1 MRVACGTP
9 NSSLVNQSR
18 RVREPRTELLGVLT
32 TPSPICVS
40 EMFYSRRAR
49 PENRFEAAKQFSIPK
64 KAKVKQSPFQKLQRL
79 PVGCHLYFD
88 HDHLC
93 SINHLREFWY
103 RSHGGVLVDDK
114 ERVTKTVLFT
124 MSVWPEVCKPFLIVT
139 PPPSL
144 SLWEDQFNNL
154 APFINVVV
162 YGGGK
167 DKLKSIQDLEF
178 YDNRGC
184 TMLQV
189 LLSHPDAILED
200 IQPIARIGWEAI
212 IVDCYQNSASTY
224 LEQLKKLSADFRL
237 FLLSSPI
244 KDKLSEYMKLLPFLT
259 GEQENDNYADTTD
272 AVLMSETKFRG
283 HIAYERQSDPLK
295 YLEYWVHANFARLQ
309 LGIYCSVLLANSST
323 LQSQTETD
331 SIGAHRHILMSL
343 SKCCDDPCLVGELN
357 HNRTET
363 IDARTGTID
372 ARVHSCG
379 KLLLLEN
386 MLKEIRNNRLR
397 VIILFQS
404 GGAAGNPIGDIWKV
418 LCITD
423 LAESHMNVLKIVQQ
437 FQVKRLQL
445 ICSMTSLKGDLFF

>member
-1 MRVACGTP
+1 MQSVPISPLHYGEPKSKFGDGESIGILKEDSASGQFKVTPSDETDGNSNMRVACGTP

-40 EMFYSRRAR
+40 EMFCSRRAR

-79 PVGCHLYFD
+79 PVGCHLDFD

-154 APFINVVV
+154 APFINVVM

-331 SIGAHRHILMSL
+331 SIGAHCHILMSL

-357 HNRTET
+357 HNRTE
-363 IDARTGTID
+363 
-372 ARVHSCG
+372 
-379 KLLLLEN
+379 L
-386 MLKEIRNNRLR
+386 
-397 VIILFQS
+397 
-404 GGAAGNPIGDIWKV
+404 
-418 LCITD
+418 
-423 LAESHMNVLKIVQQ
+423 
-437 FQVKRLQL
+437 
-445 ICSMTSLKGDLFF
+445 